1 MTRSAFLQYFIL
13 GIALPVTQVGAQ
25 VGHPLVIAHDPVTSL
40 EAERLKTAADLTVK
54 DVGLSGL
61 GQIVFIL
68 QNRGA
73 VGINTAE
80 RIADKLAGTARNIG
94 GAGRSAKV
102 ISTPPIQ
109 MDIYLGGTKI
119 QAQYQPGLAGED
131 ARSFVVTLPSN
142 VPVPHCKDVRDI
154 KIVVDPANVVPELH
168 DDNNTAAVTV
178 ARPCPDL
185 AVKSI
190 EREKSGIAGETY
202 RVKVTV
208 INLGNAP
215 APEFQAWGTA
225 VNSFP
230 GPTGWPEMVPMRDIP
245 PLAPG
250 ETFVF
255 RPGGDQASFTNTWV
269 KIYLDILHHI
279 DELDETNNLVDKKL

>member
-1 MTRSAFLQYFIL
+1 MTRSTFVRCFIL
-13 GIALPVTQVGAQ
+13 AVSLPLAQ
-25 VGHPLVIAHDPVTSL
+25 LRAQPGRAMVIARDPITTVD
-40 EAERLKTAADLTVK
+40 AERLKTSADLRLTN
-54 DVGLSGL
+54 VGLSGL
-61 GQIVFIL
+61 GEIVFTL
-68 QNRGA
+68 ENRGA
-73 VGINTAE
+73 VNINGAAKYITA
-80 RIADKLAGTARNIG
+80 NMN
-94 GAGRSAKV
+94 
-102 ISTPPIQ
+102 ISTPPIRIDLYFGGALVQ
-109 MDIYLGGTKI
+109 SVYQASLGGHE
-119 QAQYQPGLAGED
+119 AHNWAVPPL
-131 ARSFVVTLPSN
+131 SN
-142 VPVPHCKDVRDI
+142 VPKCKDVRDI
-154 KIVVDPANVVPELH
+154 KVVVDPLNVVPELH
-168 DDNNTAAVTV
+168 DDNNAIAISV

-215 APEFQAWGTA
+215 APAFQAWGTA

-230 GPTGWPEMVPMRDIP
+230 GPTGWPEMVPMREIP
-245 PLAPG
+245 TLAPG

-269 KIYLDILHHI
+269 KIFLDINHHI

>member
-1 MTRSAFLQYFIL
+1 MTKSTFAQCFIL
-13 GIALPVTQVGAQ
+13 AVSLPMSQIRAQPGRAIAVAG
-25 VGHPLVIAHDPVTSL
+25 DPITTL
-40 EAERLKTAADLTVK
+40 EAERLKTSADLSLK

-61 GQIVFIL
+61 GEIVFIL
-68 QNRGA
+68 QNRGS
-73 VGINTAE
+73 VSINA
-80 RIADKLAGTARNIG
+80 AGRNIPP
-94 GAGRSAKV
+94 SMT
-102 ISTPPIQ
+102 ISTPPIRVDLYFGGALVQ
-109 MDIYLGGTKI
+109 SVYQASLGGQ
-119 QAQYQPGLAGED
+119 QAHAFAVMPL
-131 ARSFVVTLPSN
+131 SN
-142 VPVPHCKDVRDI
+142 VPKCKEVRDI
-154 KIVVDPANVVPELH
+154 KIVVDPLNVIPELH
-168 DDNNTAAVTV
+168 DDNNTIATSV
-178 ARPCPDL
+178 ACPCPDL

-215 APEFQAWGTA
+215 APAFQAWGTA

-230 GPTGWPEMVPMRDIP
+230 GPTGWPEMVPMREIP
-245 PLAPG
+245 ALAPG

-269 KIYLDILHHI
+269 KIYLDINHHI

>member
-1 MTRSAFLQYFIL
+1 MTSSTLLQCFVL
-13 GIALPVTQVGAQ
+13 GIGLPVAQ
-25 VGHPLVIAHDPVTSL
+25 LRAQAGQALVIQHEPVSSL
-40 EAERLKTAADLTVK
+40 EAERLKTAADLSVK
-54 DVGLSGL
+54 EVGLSGL
-61 GQIVFIL
+61 GQIVFLL
-68 QNRGA
+68 QNRGG
-73 VGINTAE
+73 VGINSTE
-80 RIADKLAGTARNIG
+80 KIGDKLTGARRIGAAGSSG
-94 GAGRSAKV
+94 KM

-109 MDIYLGGTKI
+109 IDIYVGGTKI
-119 QAQYQPGLAGED
+119 QAQYQPSLAGED
-131 ARSFVVTLPSN
+131 SKPFVVTLPSN

-185 AVKSI
+185 AIKSI
-190 EREKSGIAGETY
+190 EREKSGVAGETY

-269 KIYLDILHHI
+269 KIYLDINHHI

>member
-1 MTRSAFLQYFIL
+1 MTRSTFLRFFIL
-13 GIALPVTQVGAQ
+13 GVGLPMSQMPAQPVRAAAIAR
-25 VGHPLVIAHDPVTSL
+25 DPITTI
-40 EAERLKTAADLTVK
+40 EAARLKTSADLVVK
-54 DVGLSGL
+54 AVGLSGL
-61 GQIVFIL
+61 GEIVFTL
-68 QNRGA
+68 QNRGS
-73 VGINTAE
+73 VNINTS
-80 RIADKLAGTARNIG
+80 ADRRVAGST
-94 GAGRSAKV
+94 S
-102 ISTPPIQ
+102 ISTPPIRI
-109 MDIYLGGTKI
+109 DLYLGGALVQSVY
-119 QAQYQPGLAGED
+119 QAGLGGEQSR
-131 ARSFVVTLPSN
+131 AFAVKPLSN
-142 VPVPHCKDVRDI
+142 VPKCKDVRDI
-154 KIVVDPANVVPELH
+154 KVVVDPANVVPELH

-245 PLAPG
+245 SLAPG

-269 KIYLDILHHI
+269 KIYLDINHHI

>member
-1 MTRSAFLQYFIL
+1 MIRSTFLRCIIL
-13 GIALPVTQVGAQ
+13 GVAVPMSQMRAQAGRAMGA
-25 VGHPLVIAHDPVTSL
+25 AHEPITTL
-40 EAERLKTAADLTVK
+40 EAERLKTSADLVVT

-61 GQIVFIL
+61 GAIAFTL
-68 QNRGA
+68 HNRGSI
-73 VGINTAE
+73 GINNGSKYTPPN
-80 RIADKLAGTARNIG
+80 TT
-94 GAGRSAKV
+94 
-102 ISTPPIQ
+102 ISTPPIRIDVYVGGALMQ
-109 MDIYLGGTKI
+109 SVYQAALGGLQSHAFAVMPLTNI
-119 QAQYQPGLAGED
+119 P
-131 ARSFVVTLPSN
+131 R
-142 VPVPHCKDVRDI
+142 CKDVRDI

-168 DDNNTAAVTV
+168 DDNNTVPASV

-190 EREKSGIAGETY
+190 EREKSGVARETY

-208 INLGNAP
+208 INQGNAP

-245 PLAPG
+245 ALAPG
-250 ETFVF
+250 QTFVF

-269 KIYLDILHHI
+269 RVFLDILHHI
-279 DELDETNNLVDKKL
+279 DELDETNNLVEKKL

>member
-1 MTRSAFLQYFIL
+1 MAASTFLRCFIL
-13 GIALPVTQVGAQ
+13 GVGLPMSQMQAQAGRAIAVAR
-25 VGHPLVIAHDPVTSL
+25 DPITTI
-40 EAERLKTAADLTVK
+40 EAERLKTSVDLIAR

-61 GQIVFIL
+61 GEIVFTL
-68 QNRGA
+68 ENRGD
-73 VGINTAE
+73 VNINE
-80 RIADKLAGTARNIG
+80 G
-94 GAGRSAKV
+94 GKHTNPPKKT
-102 ISTPPIQ
+102 ISTPPIRI
-109 MDIYLGGTKI
+109 DLYLGGALVQSVY
-119 QAQYQPGLAGED
+119 QASLGGDQSHAFAVKPL
-131 ARSFVVTLPSN
+131 SN
-142 VPVPHCKDVRDI
+142 VPNCKDVRAI

-190 EREKSGIAGETY
+190 EREKSGVAGETY

-215 APEFQAWGTA
+215 APTFQAWGTA

-230 GPTGWPEMVPMRDIP
+230 GPTGWPEMVPMREIP
-245 PLAPG
+245 ALAPG
-250 ETFVF
+250 ETYVF

-269 KIYLDILHHI
+269 KIYLDINHHI